1 MEQEFNDVQA
11 NMGRAIPGQSMTNDP
26 ENPAPYEQAPM
37 FTTVNEASKYLW
49 DFVTEEEHYA
59 AIMTGLNDG
68 EPVMNFVRVI
78 LFNEFTKGT
87 FNPDLMLMMA
97 EPLAFM
103 IIALGER
110 LDIDMQITDNDD
122 EDEEEEMFGSKVEE
136 DKLEQMREASKAG
149 QIPQGFLTDAMEEE
163 MRSLPNI
170 DSLLAAEPMPES
182 SLAEETPEVDEAP
195 AASSPAPSPAP
206 AAEGQAP
213 EPSLMAPPPPPEE
226 EVTQ

>member
-1 MEQEFNDVQA
+1 MEQEFNDIQA
-11 NMGRAIPGQSMTNDP
+11 NMGRSIPGQSMTNDP
-26 ENPAPYEQAPM
+26 ENPAPYEQPPK

-49 DFVTEEEHYA
+49 DFVTEEKNYA
-59 AIMTGLNDG
+59 AIMTGLNQG

-78 LFNEFTKGT
+78 LFNEFVQGT
-87 FNPDLMLMMA
+87 FNPDLMLIMA

-110 LDIDMQITDNDD
+110 LDIDMQITEDDD
-122 EDEEEEMFGSKVEE
+122 EDENEELFGSALEE
-136 DKLEQMREASKAG
+136 KKLEQMRQSVKGG

-170 DSLLAAEPMPES
+170 DSLLAADPVPES
-182 SLAEETPEVDEAP
+182 SLAAEAPEVDEAT
-195 AASSPAPSPAP
+195 APPT
-206 AAEGQAP
+206 QD
-213 EPSLMAPPPPPEE
+213 EPSLMAQPSPPPEE

>member
-1 MEQEFNDVQA
+1 MEQEFNDIQA
-11 NMGRAIPGQSMTNDP
+11 NMGRSIPGQSMTNDP
-26 ENPAPYEQAPM
+26 ENPAPYEQPPK

-49 DFVTEEEHYA
+49 DFVTEERNYA
-59 AIMTGLNDG
+59 AIMTGLNEG

-78 LFNEFTKGT
+78 LFNEFVQGT
-87 FNPDLMLMMA
+87 FNPDLMLIMA

-110 LDIDMQITDNDD
+110 LDIDMQITEDDD
-122 EDEEEEMFGSKVEE
+122 EDENEELFGSALEE
-136 DKLEQMREASKAG
+136 KKLEQMRQSVKGG

-170 DSLLAAEPMPES
+170 DSLLAADPVPES
-182 SLAEETPEVDEAP
+182 ALAAEAPEVDEAT
-195 AASSPAPSPAP
+195 APPTQ
-206 AAEGQAP
+206 G
-213 EPSLMAPPPPPEE
+213 EPSLMAQPSPPPEE

>member
-11 NMGRAIPGQSMTNDP
+11 NMGRPIPGQSMTNDP

-195 AASSPAPSPAP
+195 AAPSPAP

-213 EPSLMAPPPPPEE
+213 APSLMAPPLPPEE
-226 EVTQ
+226 EVQQ

>member
-1 MEQEFNDVQA
+1 
-11 NMGRAIPGQSMTNDP
+11 
-26 ENPAPYEQAPM
+26 
-37 FTTVNEASKYLW
+37 
-49 DFVTEEEHYA
+49 
-59 AIMTGLNDG
+59 MTGLNDG

-87 FNPDLMLMMA
+87 FNPDLMLIMA

-122 EDEEEEMFGSKVEE
+122 EDENEEMFGSKVEE
-136 DKLEQMREASKAG
+136 EKLEQMRQSVKGG

-170 DSLLAAEPMPES
+170 DSLLAADPVPES
-182 SLAEETPEVDEAP
+182 ASADEAP
-195 AASSPAPSPAP
+195 EVNEATAPPTQGES
-206 AAEGQAP
+206 
-213 EPSLMAPPPPPEE
+213 SLMAPPPPPEE

>member
-11 NMGRAIPGQSMTNDP
+11 NMGRPIPGQSMTNDP

-182 SLAEETPEVDEAP
+182 ASVDEAPEVDEAP
-195 AASSPAPSPAP
+195 AAPSPAP

-213 EPSLMAPPPPPEE
+213 APSLMAPPPPPEE

>member
-1 MEQEFNDVQA
+1 MEQEFNDIQA
-11 NMGRAIPGQSMTNDP
+11 NMGRSIPGQSITNDP
-26 ENPAPYEQAPM
+26 ENPAPYEQAPK

-49 DFVTEEEHYA
+49 DFVTEERNYA
-59 AIMTGLNDG
+59 AIMTGLNQG

-78 LFNEFTKGT
+78 LFNEFVQGT
-87 FNPDLMLMMA
+87 FNPDLMLIMA

-110 LDIDMQITDNDD
+110 LDIDMQITEDDD
-122 EDEEEEMFGSKVEE
+122 EDENEELFGSALEE
-136 DKLEQMREASKAG
+136 KKLEQMRQSVKGG

-170 DSLLAAEPMPES
+170 DSLLAADPVPES
-182 SLAEETPEVDEAP
+182 ASAAEAPEVNEAT
-195 AASSPAPSPAP
+195 APPT
-206 AAEGQAP
+206 QD
-213 EPSLMAPPPPPEE
+213 EPSLMAQPSPPPEE

>member
-1 MEQEFNDVQA
+1 MEQEFNDIQA
-11 NMGRAIPGQSMTNDP
+11 NMGRSIPGQSMTNDP
-26 ENPAPYEQAPM
+26 ENPAPYEQPPK

-49 DFVTEEEHYA
+49 DFVTEERNYA
-59 AIMTGLNDG
+59 AIMTGLNEG

-78 LFNEFTKGT
+78 LFNEFVQGT
-87 FNPDLMLMMA
+87 FNPDLMLIMA

-110 LDIDMQITDNDD
+110 LDIDMQITEDDD
-122 EDEEEEMFGSKVEE
+122 EDENEELFGSALEE
-136 DKLEQMREASKAG
+136 KKLEQMRQSVKGG

-170 DSLLAAEPMPES
+170 DSLLAADPVPES
-182 SLAEETPEVDEAP
+182 ALAAEAPEVDEAT
-195 AASSPAPSPAP
+195 APPT
-206 AAEGQAP
+206 QD
-213 EPSLMAPPPPPEE
+213 EPSLMAQPSPPPEE

>member
-1 MEQEFNDVQA
+1 MEQEFNDIQA

-87 FNPDLMLMMA
+87 FNPDLMLIMA

-122 EDEEEEMFGSKVEE
+122 EDENEEMFGSKVEE
-136 DKLEQMREASKAG
+136 EKLEQMRQSVKGG

-170 DSLLAAEPMPES
+170 DSLLAADPVPES
-182 SLAEETPEVDEAP
+182 ASADEAP
-195 AASSPAPSPAP
+195 EVNEATAPPTQGES
-206 AAEGQAP
+206 
-213 EPSLMAPPPPPEE
+213 SLMAPPPPPEE

>member
-1 MEQEFNDVQA
+1 MEQEFNDIQA

-87 FNPDLMLMMA
+87 FNPDLMLIMA

-122 EDEEEEMFGSKVEE
+122 EDENEEMFGSKVEE
-136 DKLEQMREASKAG
+136 EKLEQMRQSVKGG
-149 QIPQGFLTDAMEEE
+149 QIPQGFLTNAMEEE

-170 DSLLAAEPMPES
+170 DSLLAADPVPES
-182 SLAEETPEVDEAP
+182 ASADEAPEVDEAT
-195 AASSPAPSPAP
+195 APPTQGES
-206 AAEGQAP
+206 
-213 EPSLMAPPPPPEE
+213 SLMAPPPPPEE